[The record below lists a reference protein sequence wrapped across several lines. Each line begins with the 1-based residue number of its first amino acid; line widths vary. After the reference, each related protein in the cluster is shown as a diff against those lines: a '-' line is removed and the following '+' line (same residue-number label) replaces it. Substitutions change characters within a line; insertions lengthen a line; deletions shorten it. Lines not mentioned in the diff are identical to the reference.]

1 MRPPRPTADAA
12 PRRRARALQAHA
24 LAQRTVAMLV
34 ASTTLVLGSCTDA
47 TPTQDPGTHPAPA
60 STAPAALPSEKE
72 VAGTPAPP
80 PNAEDA
86 SLAVV
91 KDYFARYSRGLAA
104 HDGTLLREIS
114 TSACTSCESAADAI
128 ESLRNEGA
136 RTEGGQVTVRDASL
150 RGTSGTGRFVWQ
162 VEYVQ
167 DASSVIGADGA
178 TVREA
183 ASTTGTMFVE
193 ALRVDG
199 AWFVNGISDKVV
211 EK

>member
-1 MRPPRPTADAA
+1 
-12 PRRRARALQAHA
+12 
-24 LAQRTVAMLV
+24 MLV
-34 ASTTLVLGSCTDA
+34 ASATLILGSCTDV
-47 TPTQDPGTHPAPA
+47 TPTRDSDTHPALPTTVP
-60 STAPAALPSEKE
+60 SALPSTTD
-72 VAGTPAPP
+72 AAHTPTPAPP
-80 PNAEDA
+80 NPEAA

-91 KDYFARYSRGLAA
+91 KDYFVRYSRGLAA

-128 ESLRNEGA
+128 ESLRSEGA

-150 RGTSGTGRFVWQ
+150 RGTSGTDRFVWR
-162 VEYVQ
+162 VEYIQ

>member
-1 MRPPRPTADAA
+1 MRPLRSAAGAA
-12 PRRRARALQAHA
+12 PRPRAHAAQAHTLTHRA
-24 LAQRTVAMLV
+24 IAMLV
-34 ASTTLVLGSCTDA
+34 ASATLILGSCTDA
-47 TPTQDPGTHPAPA
+47 TPTRDPGAHPAPA
-60 STAPAALPSEKE
+60 TTVPSASPSETE
-72 VAGTPAPP
+72 TASTPAPP
-80 PNAEDA
+80 PDAEDA

-91 KDYFARYSRGLAA
+91 KDYFARYSRGLAT

-128 ESLRNEGA
+128 ESLRSEGT

-150 RGTSGTGRFVWQ
+150 RGASGTDRFVWQ

-167 DASSVIGADGA
+167 DTSSVIGADGA